1 MTRRSQF
8 LATKQQY
15 KKEGS
20 ALDGAYLIYDSE
32 EDALY
37 YSHKADHNGG
47 RERMGMAVLIAR
59 YLQLDDDPLLEESL
73 KKYLD
78 YFYRELYDRNSGTVY
93 NDMQRNN
100 DWHRLYNYA
109 WAATLQTE
117 VYKWSVNPVYLEDAV
132 KTYLKFYQEGGQ
144 KFYPIGIQ
152 IAEVLEEIEKS
163 DSETKDGV

>member
-1 MTRRSQF
+1 MFALMRRMINIHNLLILSGISIQQKKEGEYRFDIWSGEKHTHALFYCSASVDILLTRRSQF

-73 KKYLD
+73 KNIWII
-78 YFYRELYDRNSGTVY
+78 FIV
-93 NDMQRNN
+93 
-100 DWHRLYNYA
+100 NYM
-109 WAATLQTE
+109 TE
-117 VYKWSVNPVYLEDAV
+117 
-132 KTYLKFYQEGGQ
+132 
-144 KFYPIGIQ
+144 IQ
-152 IAEVLEEIEKS
+152 AQYIMTCKE
-163 DSETKDGV
+163 

>member
-1 MTRRSQF
+1 MREFDDFMEIVRKIRRNCPW
-8 LATKQQY
+8 
-15 KKEGS
+15 
-20 ALDGAYLIYDSE
+20 DSVQT
-32 EDALY
+32 
-37 YSHKADHNGG
+37 H
-47 RERMGMAVLIAR
+47 
-59 YLQLDDDPLLEESL
+59 ESL

-144 KFYPIGIQ
+144 NFIR
-152 IAEVLEEIEKS
+152 
-163 DSETKDGV
+163 